1 LKRRKRSKEKQQ
13 WMRSDKSE
21 NIGEES
27 DGAQSRGER
36 QDGRSG
42 EETGRSSGEET
53 AEGRDQLLYLYATIE
68 SGTLISEGK
77 EELEIQRRTIRL
89 TRMREKMRRE

>member
-1 LKRRKRSKEKQQ
+1 LKRRNISKEKQQ

-21 NIGEES
+21 NIGEKS

-42 EETGRSSGEET
+42 EETGR
-53 AEGRDQLLYLYATIE
+53 
-68 SGTLISEGK
+68 
-77 EELEIQRRTIRL
+77 
-89 TRMREKMRRE
+89 

>member
-36 QDGRSG
+36 QDGR
-42 EETGRSSGEET
+42 SGEET